1 MTHSVSRTLTS
12 QGSLVAPSLTIM
24 ETAGYTTCHCSWR
37 SPWSPLP
44 SPNPEVLAGSGS
56 EGVPLIAY
64 LLMTVSHTSEGPV
77 NLTDSN
83 KLEKGTHPIWKER
96 VGGLGREGYLSWM

>member
-1 MTHSVSRTLTS
+1 M
-12 QGSLVAPSLTIM
+12 
-24 ETAGYTTCHCSWR
+24 
-37 SPWSPLP
+37 
-44 SPNPEVLAGSGS
+44 
-56 EGVPLIAY
+56 AY
-64 LLMTVSHTSEGPV
+64 LLMTVSHTFEGPV